1 MYGQAILVCTDDQRL
16 LAELP
21 DQLRLDG
28 HQAHT
33 AQAPRQFR
41 WALREHRPA
50 AVLLGE
56 LPTLAAALTLL
67 RELRAS
73 EARGRGDI
81 DPEVPVLLLSQAAS
95 ELCELRAFEA
105 GTDDY
110 QPASISYLVLRAR
123 LRALVARSQLTR
135 HGQHITVGALR
146 IDAGALEASYA
157 GQPLA
162 LSRLEFAL
170 LHQLAREPRRV
181 YTRDELLAQ
190 VWGYP
195 ANAGV
200 STRTLDAHAV
210 RLRRKLAGAGAQGAI
225 QNRRGIG
232 YQLGLADHNTPPA
245 A

>member
-1 MYGQAILVCTDDQRL
+1 MSGQPILVCTDDQHL

-28 HQAHT
+28 YRPHT

-50 AVLLGE
+50 AVVLGE
-56 LPTLAAALTLL
+56 LPTLAATLTLL
-67 RELRAS
+67 RELRA
-73 EARGRGDI
+73 GDTGGQDGA
-81 DPEVPVLLLSQAAS
+81 DPDVPVLVLSRTGG

-105 GTDDY
+105 GADDY
-110 QPASISYLVLRAR
+110 QTASTSYLVLRAR
-123 LRALVARSQLTR
+123 LRALVARSQITR
-135 HGQHITVGALR
+135 RGQRVAVGPLR

-157 GQPLA
+157 GRPLA

-170 LHQLAREPRRV
+170 LHQFAREPRRV
-181 YTRDELLAQ
+181 FTKDELLGQ

-195 ANAGV
+195 TDAGV

-210 RLRRKLAGAGAQGAI
+210 RLRRKLAAAGAQGAI

-232 YQLGLADHNTPPA
+232 YRLGLADHDPRPA

>member
-1 MYGQAILVCTDDQRL
+1 MCGQPILVCTDDRRL

-28 HQAHT
+28 YRAHT

-41 WALREHRPA
+41 WALREHRPG
-50 AVLLGE
+50 AVVFGD
-56 LPTLAAALTLL
+56 LPTPAAMLTLL
-67 RELRAS
+67 RELRTGETEGQDGA
-73 EARGRGDI
+73 
-81 DPEVPVLLLSQAAS
+81 DPEVPVLVLSQAGG

-105 GTDDY
+105 GADDY

-123 LRALVARSQLTR
+123 LRALVARSQITR
-135 HGQHITVGALR
+135 RGQRVAVGSLR

-162 LSRLEFAL
+162 LSRLEFGL

-181 YTRDELLAQ
+181 FTKDELLGQ

-195 ANAGV
+195 TDAGV
-200 STRTLDAHAV
+200 STRTLDAHAA
-210 RLRRKLAGAGAQGAI
+210 RLRRKLAAAGAQGAI

-232 YQLGLADHNTPPA
+232 YRIGLADHDPPPA